1 MKQLLRSMYF
11 ALLLLLAGRGVAA
24 AQSGRPSAPTE
35 EVIRLSAAPVFG
47 SDATAGRGFVELV
60 ARVENRSAAKI
71 DGVLRIVEETYGR
84 GTEHVLGTARLSI
97 APGATVRIHLPVL
110 TDTYGGSIAAEVHDG
125 GEKLLA
131 HSGITMLRG
140 DDVLLVDL
148 HEPSRL
154 NQLRNWAL
162 PSARYGTRHTLSVG
176 SASVDRATGD
186 WILPRHEAGYAAAAV
201 VLMGTDSLAH
211 IGDTELRALVDWV
224 AAGGTLALTVA
235 RPEDLRNPRLTR
247 LVDGAVVRDD
257 TVVGNVFAYPTSSR
271 SDSMTYPYEDESDLA
286 APTGGSGKGA
296 SGRVRDTVYATR
308 TDPSLLTGYAGGN
321 LRPTDFGASA
331 TYGIGQ
337 VLFLA
342 FDPTT
347 KTLVDDA
354 WTQGRMVE
362 LVRRAHDRRR
372 VAALQYGHV
381 QHENYVNDD
390 LRRSLDPNENFRP
403 ALAISAVL
411 IVIYSIVLGPVLF
424 GQARKRGKLF
434 APLVFAPAISAVAF
448 FAIVLTGLAMRGWNG
463 GSRRVALVE
472 LGAGMRHGHIMTLRG
487 FFTGGA
493 TAMAIAPEDRA
504 STVDLGLNVKDAA
517 PDARLAVGDNGMTL
531 VGVRSRP
538 WSTLLVR
545 DLGTTSDYGSV
556 SMQFAGSDLAIRND
570 TPYALRDVVVHNP
583 TSGEFRYL
591 ETIAPGESRKSTDG
605 IYAGRPTGASGGQP
619 KALNLYELTGS
630 LEQDQRKRLE
640 ERWKPWVSIQDTDFW
655 SPEVPV
661 LIASLEGAPAPK
673 EDTGLKVRTH
683 TTAIR
688 VVGLGGRL

>member
-1 MKQLLRSMYF
+1 MNQLLRCMFVSV
-11 ALLLLLAGRGVAA
+11 LLLLVSAGVAA
-24 AQSGRPSAPTE
+24 AKEPRMPSDD
-35 EVIRLSAAPVFG
+35 VVHLSATPVFG

-60 ARVENRSAAKI
+60 ARVENPTAAKI
-71 DGVLRIVEETYGR
+71 DGVLRVVEESYGR
-84 GTEHVLGTARLSI
+84 DVEHVLSTARVSV
-97 APGATVRIHLPVL
+97 APGATVRVHLPVL
-110 TDTYGGSIAAEVHDG
+110 TDTYGGAIAVEVRDG

-131 HSGITMLRG
+131 HSGISVLRG

-186 WILPRHEAGYAAAAV
+186 WILPHYEAGYAAAAV
-201 VLMGTDSLAH
+201 VLMGTDTLAH
-211 IGDTELRALVDWV
+211 IGDAELRALVDWV

-235 RPEDLRNPRLTR
+235 RPEDLGNPRLTR
-247 LVDGAVVRDD
+247 LVGGPVVRDD
-257 TVVGNVFAYPTSSR
+257 TVVGNVFGFPTLSR
-271 SDSMTYPYEDESDLA
+271 SDSMTYPYEDESDIVP
-286 APTGGSGKGA
+286 PTGGGKG
-296 SGRVRDTVYATR
+296 SGARVRETVYATR
-308 TDPSLLTGYAGGN
+308 TDPSLLTGYRGGN

-342 FDPTT
+342 FDPTA
-347 KTLVDDA
+347 KALVDDA
-354 WTQGRMVE
+354 WTQGRVVE
-362 LVRRAHDRRR
+362 LVRRSHDRRR

-381 QHENYVNDD
+381 QRENYVNDD

-411 IVIYSIVLGPVLF
+411 IVVYAIFVGPLLF
-424 GQARKRGKLF
+424 GQARRRGKLF

-463 GSRRVALVE
+463 GSRRIALVE
-472 LGAGMRHGHIMTLRG
+472 VGAGMRHGHVMTLRG

-517 PDARLAVGDNGMTL
+517 PDARLAVGDMGMAL

-545 DLGTTSDYGSV
+545 DLGTTSDFGTV
-556 SMQFAGSDLAIRND
+556 SMQFVGRDLVIRNE
-570 TPYALRDVVVHNP
+570 TPYPLRDAVVHNP
-583 TSGEFRYL
+583 GSDELRYF
-591 ETIAPGESRKSTDG
+591 ETIPPGETRKASAG
-605 IYAGRPTGASGGQP
+605 AYVGRPSSGSPGQP

-630 LEQDQRKRLE
+630 LEQDQRKRME
-640 ERWKPWVSIQDTDFW
+640 ERWKPWASIGDTDFW

-661 LIASLEGAPAPK
+661 LIATMEGAPAPK
-673 EDTGLKVRTH
+673 EDTGLKVRSH
-683 TTAIR
+683 ATAIR
-688 VVGLGGRL
+688 VVGLGGNP

>member
-1 MKQLLRSMYF
+1 MKQLLRCMYF
-11 ALLLLLAGRGVAA
+11 AVLLLLLGRAEAA
-24 AQSGRPSAPTE
+24 AKEPAAPTGDLL
-35 EVIRLSAAPVFG
+35 RLSAAPVFG

-60 ARVENRSAAKI
+60 ARIENPTATKI

-84 GTEHVLGTARLSI
+84 EADHVLSTARVSI
-97 APGATVRIHLPVL
+97 APGATVRVHLPVL
-110 TDTYGGSIAAEVHDG
+110 TDTYGGSLSAEVRDG
-125 GEKLLA
+125 SDKIVA
-131 HSGITMLRG
+131 HSGISVLRG

-176 SASVDRATGD
+176 SAAIDRATGD
-186 WILPRHEAGYAAAAV
+186 WILPRYEAGYSAAAV
-201 VLMGTDSLAH
+201 VLMGTDTLAR
-211 IGDTELRALVDWV
+211 IGDAQLRALVDWV
-224 AAGGTLALTVA
+224 AAGGTLAITVA
-235 RPEDLRNPRLTR
+235 RPEDLSNPRLTR
-247 LVDGAVVRDD
+247 LTGGPVVRDD
-257 TVVGNVFAYPTSSR
+257 TVVGNAFGFPTLSR
-271 SDSMTYPYEDESDLA
+271 SDSMAYPYEDDSD
-286 APTGGSGKGA
+286 PSGVMGGGGKGSA
-296 SGRVRDTVYATR
+296 AHARETVYATR
-308 TDPSLLTGYAGGN
+308 TDPSLLSGYRGGN

-342 FDPTT
+342 FDPTS
-347 KTLVDDA
+347 KPLVDDA
-354 WTQGRMVE
+354 WTQGRVVE

-381 QHENYVNDD
+381 QHENYVNED

-411 IVIYSIVLGPVLF
+411 IVVYAIFVGPILF
-424 GQARKRGKLF
+424 GQARRRGKLF

-463 GSRRVALVE
+463 GSRRIALIE
-472 LGAGMRHGHIMTLRG
+472 LGAGMQHGHVMTLRG

-493 TAMAIAPEDRA
+493 TAMAISPEDRG

-517 PDARLAVGDNGMTL
+517 PDARLAVGDSGMAL

-545 DLGTTSDYGSV
+545 DLGTTADFGSV
-556 SMQFAGSDLAIRND
+556 SMQLVGRDLVFRNG
-570 TPYALRDVVVHNP
+570 TPYTLRDVVVHDP
-583 TSGEFRYL
+583 KTDELRYF
-591 ETIAPGESRKSTDG
+591 ESIAPDETRKAGAG
-605 IYAGRPTGASGGQP
+605 IYVGRPSSGSPGQP

-630 LEQDQRKRLE
+630 LESDQRKRME
-640 ERWKPWVSIQDTDFW
+640 ERWKPWASIGDTDFW

-661 LIASLEGAPAPK
+661 LIGTLEGAPAPK
-673 EDTGLKVRTH
+673 DDSGLKVRSH
-683 TTAIR
+683 ATAIR
-688 VVGLGGRL
+688 VVGLGGTP